1 MLELLNLPDILL
13 YFKRVEKRSC
23 LTCTN
28 FATCKILKPM
38 MDENGDVSV
47 QVLDIFGSDCTKYFN
62 PER

>member
-1 MLELLNLPDILL
+1 M
-13 YFKRVEKRSC
+13 EKRSC

-38 MDENGDVSV
+38 MDDDGNVPV
-47 QVLDIFGSDCTKYFN
+47 QVLDVFGSDCTKYFN